1 MLAGF
6 GATHYQP
13 AAEEFL
19 VVQFFHGA
27 FGFLDGLHLHKCETL
42 RALIV
47 TVAYNFGILDVSD
60 PVEQFEKVALGRVE
74 RQVAYV

>member
-1 MLAGF
+1 MDMPLMIPIKYFRSSARAMLAGF

-27 FGFLDGLHLHKCETL
+27 FRFIDGLHLYKRET
-42 RALIV
+42 
-47 TVAYNFGILDVSD
+47 F
-60 PVEQFEKVALGRVE
+60 
-74 RQVAYV
+74 

>member
-1 MLAGF
+1 MVRRAALCPPLPNMIGAHGVRPTDLNVLNREVLPRAMVAGF

-27 FGFLDGLHLHKCETL
+27 FRFIDGLHLYKRETL
-42 RALIV
+42 
-47 TVAYNFGILDVSD
+47 
-60 PVEQFEKVALGRVE
+60 
-74 RQVAYV
+74 